1 MSATGWRT
9 AGRGRPQRE
18 LFLSQTVRGAY
29 DRLVKLPAHESLNAY
44 TGFLLRKV
52 SSASF
57 EVFSE
62 IVGKHGLHPMH
73 FGMLTIIEA
82 EEPISQHELSER
94 TGVDPSTMVA
104 RMDTL
109 EELGLVERTR
119 SVLDRR
125 SYEIAITPA
134 GRKLLKEL
142 RREAKEHG
150 DRFFAPLTA
159 PERKQLHDL
168 LTKLAEHVDE
178 AGAAS

>member
-1 MSATGWRT
+1 
-9 AGRGRPQRE
+9 
-18 LFLSQTVRGAY
+18 
-29 DRLVKLPAHESLNAY
+29 VKYPDHESVNAY

-57 EVFSE
+57 HAFSE

-82 EEPISQHELSER
+82 EEPISQHELSDR
-94 TGVDPSTMVA
+94 TGIDPSTMVA

-119 SVLDRR
+119 SVMDRR
-125 SYEIAITPA
+125 SYEIGVTTA

-142 RREAKEHG
+142 RREAKQHG

-159 PERKQLHDL
+159 AERKQLHAL
-168 LTKLAEHVDE
+168 LAKLAEHVDK
-178 AGAAS
+178 AGAGS